1 MSAPAPLRHTVVIPL
16 HDKREYIAD
25 TLASLAMQERPPDQ
39 LIVVDDASTDDSLA
53 VARAALAAHAHALR
67 GCATEV
73 LALPRNVGPGG
84 ARNAGLARARGE
96 IVSFLDAD
104 DRYRPD
110 ALRTISDRMRSH
122 ALELA
127 VLGFDSDPVGERF
140 PEPGTL
146 DAELRALADD
156 THLLPAPLRAA
167 GHPAFLMGRASNV
180 AVRRRWLDGLRYHT
194 GARLNEGIDF
204 WYRALRAIVAQG
216 GRVGLIEAPL
226 IRFRIVA
233 DSLSHR
239 PPADW
244 RALPP
249 PPSVLRYLDSDDIDD
264 RRLATMLAAR
274 WREHA
279 MAALA
284 DDAQRH
290 AFLAHHAALFARVG
304 VPA

>member
-1 MSAPAPLRHTVVIPL
+1 MSASPPLRHAVVIPL
-16 HDKREYIAD
+16 HDKRDYIAD
-25 TLASLAMQERPPDQ
+25 TLASLAGQEQPPDQ

-53 VARAALAAHAHALR
+53 VARAALATHAHALR
-67 GCATEV
+67 DCAIEV
-73 LALPRNVGPGG
+73 LALPRNVGPGA
-84 ARNAGLARARGE
+84 ARNAGLARARGD

-110 ALRTISDRMRSH
+110 ALRAIGERMRTH

-127 VLGFDSDPVGERF
+127 VLGFDSDPAGERF

-146 DAELRALADD
+146 DAELQALADD
-156 THLLPAPLRAA
+156 TLLLPTPLRTA

-180 AVRRRWLDGLRYHT
+180 AVRRRWLDGLGYHT
-194 GARLNEGIDF
+194 AARLNEGVDF
-204 WYRALRAIVAQG
+204 WYRALKAIVAGG
-216 GRVGLIEAPL
+216 GRIGLIAAPL

-239 PPADW
+239 PPEDW
-244 RALPP
+244 RALHP
-249 PPSVLRYLDSDDIDD
+249 PPSVLRYADSDDGDD
-264 RRLATMLAAR
+264 RRLASMLAAR

-284 DDAQRH
+284 DDAQRR

-304 VPA
+304 VTA